1 MDLTNRAQRFPISR
15 DPHKGGTRLV
25 TNSLYEADEIC
36 FQFLGI
42 PTKGELAEP
51 RPARSRPRGCF
62 QFLGIPTKGEHY
74 IQSIPKGIQFNFKFP
89 ISRDPHKGGTYRVKT

>member
-62 QFLGIPTKGEHY
+62 QFLGIPTKGNTTFKV
-74 IQSIPKGIQFNFKFP
+74 SPKGSNLTLSFQFLGIP
-89 ISRDPHKGGTYRVKT
+89 TKGELTG